1 MGSVSTQITDLPWD
15 RRLDGET
22 EKAFVAFCDYR
33 GLPQGQRSLA
43 AVSAMQGH
51 QGQRHIERWSS
62 RYRWVDRV
70 AAYDAHQQSI
80 ALAEAEEETRRL
92 AVEHVRARVRLQRA
106 FLERV
111 FDRDRPVVDR
121 LADLA
126 HNEERTESGGAVI
139 SAGAQ
144 VSAIRAL
151 IDGANLKPVVGN
163 DGSELDEDARR
174 RIVEDG
180 LAELLGVLPEY
191 KALALL
197 DLLEEAWRLLDA
209 RDAT

>member
-1 MGSVSTQITDLPWD
+1 MSTEPTDLSWD
-15 RRLDGET
+15 QRLEGET
-22 EKAFVAFCDYR
+22 EKAHAAFVIYR
-33 GLPQGQRSLA
+33 GLPQGQRSID
-43 AVSAMQGH
+43 AVRKAQG
-51 QGQRHIERWSS
+51 RPCKRILETWSS
-62 RYRWVDRV
+62 RWHWVERV